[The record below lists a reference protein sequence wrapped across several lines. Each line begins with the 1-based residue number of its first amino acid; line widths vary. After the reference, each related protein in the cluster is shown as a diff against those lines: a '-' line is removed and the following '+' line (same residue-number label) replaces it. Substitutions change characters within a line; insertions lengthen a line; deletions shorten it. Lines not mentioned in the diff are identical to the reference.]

1 MSSNYLPINKIKKFV
16 KETNDEN
23 HQIIIKKLDNIYKL
37 LFVGFII
44 MFTFI
49 ALQNYKLIKLLNK

>member
-1 MSSNYLPINKIKKFV
+1 MSNTYLPINKIKKFV

-23 HQIIIKKLDNIYKL
+23 HQIIIKKLDNIFKL
-37 LFVGFII
+37 LIVGFIS

-49 ALQNYKLIKLLNK
+49 VLQNYNLIKLFNK